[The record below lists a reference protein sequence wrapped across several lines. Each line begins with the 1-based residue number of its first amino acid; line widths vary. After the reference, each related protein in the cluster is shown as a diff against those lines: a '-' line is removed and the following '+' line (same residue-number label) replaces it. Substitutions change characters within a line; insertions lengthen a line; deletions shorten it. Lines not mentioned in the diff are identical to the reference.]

1 MLPIST
7 SCETGVC
14 FQSKERPSRSRLF
27 ALLWPPIC
35 WRVLE
40 LVLVPKVPRWIC
52 WNHEFVHRA
61 KACKWPGRMQCPVHG
76 LWLGRNGWAWKFRND
91 ENPWTSMKLKPYGVV
106 KLLCWIFVWSE
117 IWSSDFDSNSLCPSY
132 VKVSLCGWGQKTP
145 LEMPKSVTPQLGT
158 PFSPL
163 K

>member
-7 SCETGVC
+7 SCETGVS
-14 FQSKERPSRSRLF
+14 FQSKERPSRLRLF

-61 KACKWPGRMQCPVHG
+61 KGCKWPGRMQCPVHG
-76 LWLGRNGWAWKFRND
+76 LWLGRNGWAWKFRMMKIH
-91 ENPWTSMKLKPYGVV
+91 EHPWNWSLLVLSNYHVECLFDQKYDHQILTATPCVQVMLKSRCAAGQ
-106 KLLCWIFVWSE
+106 
-117 IWSSDFDSNSLCPSY
+117 SSLERLNSF
-132 VKVSLCGWGQKTP
+132 
-145 LEMPKSVTPQLGT
+145 TPQFGT